1 MNLDKA
7 SKMKHVYYYETSI
20 GRIGIAEEEG
30 YITDV
35 ILETYS
41 FEEECIEAET
51 PLLKRAA
58 EQLNEYLAGERQIF
72 DLPLKPDGTPF
83 RKRVWDALCEIP
95 YGETRSY
102 KDIARAVGN
111 EKACRA
117 VGGANNKNP
126 ISIFIPCH
134 RVVGADGKLVGYG
147 GGIQMKIKL
156 LELEKR

>member
-1 MNLDKA
+1 
-7 SKMKHVYYYETSI
+7 MKHVYYYETSI
-20 GRIGIAEEEG
+20 GRIGIAEKEG

-35 ILETYS
+35 ILEAHS
-41 FEEECIEAET
+41 FEEACIEDET

-58 EQLNEYLAGERQIF
+58 KQLNEYLAGERQNF
-72 DLPLKPDGTPF
+72 DLPLRPEGTPF

-102 KDIARAVGN
+102 KEIAKAVGN

-147 GGIQMKIKL
+147 GGIDMKIKL

>member
-1 MNLDKA
+1 
-7 SKMKHVYYYETSI
+7 MKYVYYYETLI

-35 ILETYS
+35 ILPSYP

-51 PLLKRAA
+51 PLLKKAA
-58 EQLNEYLAGERQIF
+58 EQLYTYLAGERQVF
-72 DLPLKPDGTPF
+72 DLPLKPYGTPF
-83 RKRVWDALCEIP
+83 RKRVWDALCQIP

-134 RVVGADGKLVGYG
+134 RVIGADGKLVGYG
-147 GGIQMKIKL
+147 GGIDIKIKL